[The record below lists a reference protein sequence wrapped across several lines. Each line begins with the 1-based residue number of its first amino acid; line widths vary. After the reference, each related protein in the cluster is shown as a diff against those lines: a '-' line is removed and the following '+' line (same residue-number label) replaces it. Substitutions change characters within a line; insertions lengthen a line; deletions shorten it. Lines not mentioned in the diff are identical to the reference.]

1 VFFPIRDY
9 RPSGSFPIVT
19 VTIIIID
26 VLIYLYQALV
36 LGSQPSPYW
45 IRSGFHR
52 ESLSMEQ
59 LFIFTYGL
67 QPCEVLRNCRP
78 FPPTSFP
85 IWITLFTSM
94 FLHGSVLHVAGNM
107 WYLWIFGDNVE
118 DAMGRVRFLAFYLLS
133 GLAAAAAQI
142 LSSPDSPIPMIGA
155 SGAIA
160 GVLGA
165 YMMLYP
171 YGRVLTLVW
180 FFYFVR
186 FVQMPAIFVLG
197 LWFVIQVLSASLGGG
212 SLEGGGVAWM
222 AHIGGFLAG
231 ALLVRF
237 FAIRP
242 AGNIGR

>member
-1 VFFPIRDY
+1 
-9 RPSGSFPIVT
+9 
-19 VTIIIID
+19 VTIIVID

-36 LGSQPSPYW
+36 LGSQPSSYW

-67 QPCEVLRNCRP
+67 SPCEVLGKCRP
-78 FPPTSFP
+78 FPQTSLP
-85 IWITLFTSM
+85 IWLTLFTSM

-118 DAMGRVRFLAFYLLS
+118 DAMGRMRFLAFYLLS

-142 LSSPDSPIPMIGA
+142 FSSPDSPIPMIGA

-197 LWFVIQVLSASLGGG
+197 FWFLLQVLSASLGGG
-212 SLEGGGVAWM
+212 TLEGGGVAWM

-231 ALLVRF
+231 ALLVRV
-237 FAIRP
+237 FAIRL
-242 AGNIGR
+242 ASAYSNWR